1 MMLAMRT
8 TLTIDDQIA
17 AILKKRAFET
27 GKSFK
32 DVVNEAL
39 RAGLES
45 GQALAKARPYKIM
58 PVSLGE
64 PQPGINLDKALQL
77 AGELEDIELAR
88 KMELRK

>member
-1 MMLAMRT
+1 MPAMRT

-27 GKSFK
+27 GKPFK
-32 DVVNEAL
+32 DVVNETL

-45 GQALAKARPYKIM
+45 DQAMAKARPYKLE
-58 PVSLGE
+58 PVPMGE
-64 PQPGINLDKALQL
+64 PQRGINLDKALQL